1 MVIVTVTVI
10 MTVTMTVMVTVT
22 VTVTVTGIRTIVG
35 LWCDLVVRRFQSSL

>member
-10 MTVTMTVMVTVT
+10 MTMTMTVMVT

>member
-10 MTVTMTVMVTVT
+10 MTVTMTVMVT

>member
-22 VTVTVTGIRTIVG
+22 VTGIRTIVG
-35 LWCDLVVRRFQSSL
+35 LWCGLVVRRFQSSL